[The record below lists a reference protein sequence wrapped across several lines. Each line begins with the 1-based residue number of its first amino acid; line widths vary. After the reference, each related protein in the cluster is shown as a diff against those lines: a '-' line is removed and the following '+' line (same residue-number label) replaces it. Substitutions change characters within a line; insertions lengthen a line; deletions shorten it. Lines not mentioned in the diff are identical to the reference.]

1 MLRLTEELREKCSRP
16 FGRLYSGD
24 NVEIKDIEELSHY
37 SLLVC
42 VGDVVS
48 HYALAS
54 ELAPHIILID
64 KKTKR
69 EFDEETA
76 GKIDQLSQEYR
87 VVDVQNP
94 TGYISTDLAQKIESS
109 LSRVHSGQKIKMVV
123 EGEEDLAVIPL
134 VCILP
139 EGSLIIYGQPREGIV
154 ALKVT
159 PDKKI
164 LIHHILRK
172 MEKVNGNGDKVM
184 SICGVENTEI

>member
-1 MLRLTEELREKCSRP
+1 MLKLTEELREKCSRP
-16 FGRLYSGD
+16 FGRLYSGND
-24 NVEIKDIEELSHY
+24 VEITNIEEIQDY
-37 SLLVC
+37 SLLIC

-48 HYALAS
+48 YHALNS
-54 ELAPHIILID
+54 GLRPHIILMD

-69 EFDEETA
+69 EFNEEISD
-76 GKIDQLSQEYR
+76 KVDRLSRDYE
-87 VVDVQNP
+87 VVDVENP
-94 TGYISTDLAQKIESS
+94 IGCVSADLAQKIESS
-109 LSRVHSGQKIKMVV
+109 LSRVNSGQKIKMVV

-139 EGSLIIYGQPREGIV
+139 QNSLIIYGQPHQGVV

-172 MEKVNGNGDKVM
+172 MEKVNGNGNEVM
-184 SICGVENTEI
+184 TICGVKDAEI